1 MQRKIFAVFFAVSNL
16 IPIFAVSNH
25 SFMKEKKDNASFE
38 GCTEPVGAVTPH
50 RDNEQLFGIDN
61 WPGMP
66 LVGPADI
73 NEANARI
80 DQAEHE
86 IDENG
91 GMDWADFKSM
101 LLSKHTSSYAI

>member
-1 MQRKIFAVFFAVSNL
+1 MEIITK
-16 IPIFAVSNH
+16 FAVSNH
-25 SFMKEKKDNASFE
+25 AFMKEKQDNTPFE
-38 GCTEPVGAVTPH
+38 GCAEPIGAVTLH
-50 RDNEQLFGIDN
+50 SDDEQLYGIDN

-73 NEANARI
+73 DEANARI
-80 DQAEHE
+80 DQAERE

-101 LLSKHTSSYAI
+101 LLSKHASSYAI

>member
-1 MQRKIFAVFFAVSNL
+1 MQRKIFAVIFAVSNL

-66 LVGPADI
+66 LVQKELCDK
-73 NEANARI
+73 NNAIIR
-80 DQAEHE
+80 E
-86 IDENG
+86 IRENTQLRDELRDAWRRENV
-91 GMDWADFKSM
+91 KTN
-101 LLSKHTSSYAI
+101 K